1 MDAAELK
8 GVLLSRRSAIVGGGA
23 AALLVSQAVLFEKL
37 GWLPNRSTADVAAAF
52 PDIQFDLGAF
62 INPAK
67 VFNDGAGNVTAQLPP
82 VFSLFLPVVLTRRPT
97 ADDQATLAR
106 ALDTIEASYPASPE
120 GVLIFSVSYGLP
132 YFNRLPQALV
142 AKHMPVLLSDP
153 SRPVLE
159 EAVPSP
165 TDVVDGLVG
174 GPGAIV
180 PGIVKDR
187 FNVDVVI
194 ESNDLV
200 FHLRSDSLTNLTSVS
215 LWLQGSNDLNGK
227 HVPSP
232 HFGGLLRFQT
242 PRVQFVQQGLSRKL
256 ADKHGFEFAS
266 RINPDSTMTMGFVD
280 QQTNAAGPA
289 AITTFVGN
297 SSAKLTNAE
306 PGDYF
311 DNGSIA
317 HFSHV
322 IEDLFQ
328 FYALPHQ
335 DPRHPEGEPFTE
347 RCQYMFRS
355 NQLGTPTGIPSE
367 GHAEQ
372 FRNGGGP
379 AFISN
384 VFQGTNAALLG
395 ARDPHGKFIPGN
407 ARLGATF
414 TGESRIGH
422 EAALQQVSRAA
433 DSTPLHIRADG
444 PGFDSMDVPAF
455 RTFPAP
461 KGHQVPAGSNQFK
474 LQFFMYLPT
483 ADLFARMRS
492 AQAAQQFQKDFMAGS
507 TDDNGLERFITAT
520 RRQNFLVPPRRHRA
534 FPLLELAD
542 KSGQAKKSRQS
553 RQARNAGAGAGSG
566 AGGSN
571 GSSGSGASN
580 GSGSGG
586 SGGSGN
592 GGSGGHGG
600 SDGGHGGSGGG
611 HHHGG

>member
-8 GVLLSRRSAIVGGGA
+8 RVLVSRRSALKGGGA
-23 AALLVSQAVLFEKL
+23 AAVLVSQAVLFERI
-37 GWLPNRSTADVAAAF
+37 GWAPKRRPAAAVTPAF
-52 PDIQFDLGAF
+52 SDIQFNMGAF
-62 INPAK
+62 INPAQ
-67 VFNDGAGNVTAQLPP
+67 VFNDGAGDVTVQLPP
-82 VFSLFLPVVLTRRPT
+82 VYSLFLPVVLTRTPT
-97 ADDQATLAR
+97 ADDQARLAR
-106 ALDTIEASYPASPE
+106 ALDTIEASFPASPA

-142 AKHMPVLLSDP
+142 AEHMPVLLSDP

-159 EAVPSP
+159 EAVPFP

-174 GPGAIV
+174 GPGALV
-180 PGIVKDR
+180 PGITKDR

-200 FHLRSDSLTNLTSVS
+200 FHLRSDSLANLTSVS
-215 LWLQGSNDLNGK
+215 LWLQGSNDLNGRR
-227 HVPSP
+227 VPSP
-232 HFGGLLRFQT
+232 DFGGLLSFQT
-242 PRVQFVQQGLSRKL
+242 PRVQFVQQGLPRKV
-256 ADKHGFEFAS
+256 ADENGFEFAS

-280 QQTNAAGPA
+280 QQTNASGPA

-297 SSAKLTNAE
+297 ATAKLTSAQ

-322 IEDLFQ
+322 IEDLYQ

-335 DPRHPEGEPFTE
+335 DPRHADGEPFTE

-355 NQLGTPTGIPSE
+355 NQLGTPNGIPSV
-367 GHAEQ
+367 GHAQQ
-372 FRNGGGP
+372 FRDGGGP
-379 AFISN
+379 AFINN
-384 VFQGTNAALLG
+384 VFQGTDAALLG
-395 ARDPHGKFIPGN
+395 AADPHGKFTPGN

-433 DSTPLHIRADG
+433 DGTPLHIRADG

-455 RTFPAP
+455 RTFPRPA
-461 KGHQVPAGSNQFK
+461 GVEVPAGSKQFK
-474 LQFFMYLPT
+474 LQFFMYFPT
-483 ADLFARMRS
+483 ADLFARMRT
-492 AQAAQQFQKDFMAGS
+492 AQAAQQFQKEIMAGS

-542 KSGQAKKSRQS
+542 GHSGLHTKHASRS
-553 RQARNAGAGAGSG
+553 GSATAGTGSG
-566 AGGSN
+566 N
-571 GSSGSGASN
+571 GSGRSGASS

-586 SGGSGN
+586 SGGSGGN
-592 GGSGGHGG
+592 GHGGHGG
-600 SDGGHGGSGGG
+600 GHGGHGGSGGG
-611 HHHGG
+611 HGGQ